1 MKNVK
6 AGHSKPIVCL
16 DAGHYGKYNQSPGVP
31 AYYESEMN
39 WKLHQLLKGQLES
52 YGIEVRQTRADQ
64 AKDLTVYKRGTASEG
79 CDLLLSV
86 HSNAVVRGM
95 DEEIDYPVVYVPLNG
110 SGTDL
115 GEKLAECIEKTMGTS
130 QDGRTSSRKGKN
142 GDYHGIIRGATDV
155 GTVGMIVEHS
165 FHTCTKMANW
175 LLNDANLAKMAAA
188 EAAVVAEYFG
198 MSKAAPAAPAAPAAK
213 PEAKKFYRVRKSWAD
228 AASQLGAYESL
239 DNAKKACKEGYTV
252 YDWNGAAVYTV
263 AAKPAAA
270 PAPKPAA
277 PKPAATPSGVDPA
290 KSFNKSMAGTYKVKA
305 NSGLNLRTGA
315 STNKARID
323 VLNYGEKVQC
333 YGYYTNGWLLVVS
346 ASGKTGY
353 CSKSYLVKQ

>member
-39 WKLHQLLKGQLES
+39 WKLHQLLKGELES

-64 AKDLTVYKRGTASEG
+64 AKDLAVYKRGTASES
-79 CDLLLSV
+79 CDLLLSS
-86 HSNAVVRGM
+86 HSNAVGNSMREDV
-95 DEEIDYPVVYVPLNG
+95 DYPVVYVPV
-110 SGTDL
+110 SGAGAEL

-130 QDGRTSSRKGKN
+130 QDGRAVSKKGSK
-142 GDYHGIIRGATDV
+142 GDYYGLIRGATDV

-165 FHTCTKMANW
+165 FHTNTKMANW
-175 LLNDANLAKMAAA
+175 LLNDANLAKLAAA
-188 EAAVVAEYFG
+188 EAAVIAEYFG
-198 MSKAAPAAPAAPAAK
+198 VSKATPAAPAAPAAK
-213 PEAKKFYRVRKSWAD
+213 PEVKKFYRVRKSWAD
-228 AASQLGAYESL
+228 AASQLGAYENL

-270 PAPKPAA
+270 PAPA
-277 PKPAATPSGVDPA
+277 PKPAAAPSGVDPA

-305 NSGLNLRTGA
+305 SSGLNLRAGA